1 MTEAT
6 FDFKCVKAAC
16 NVYKTG
22 RDLQRKVVEK
32 VIVLIE
38 WKCPGGGQCLT
49 WEPAN
54 MALDPGYEF
63 APPQY
68 SLCIETRDT
77 SVPKRWWG
85 CDNFPWQE
93 HAAWEQGKAYNP
105 SWKLQDWEQLQ
116 NLVSVEEDPAQASKA
131 PDTSGNGVSAL
142 PLVGVDEQP
151 ESVQS
156 APSPKISSSTS
167 SSQYVSV
174 ASSLG
179 GSSLVSA
186 CLQHC
191 ARAAEEVIDAW
202 FAQPGRPVAKK
213 SFQFRLSPQK
223 GDDVS
228 SMPQQLLEGKML
240 VFDIL
245 ITACALCAG
254 TL

>member
-1 MTEAT
+1 MTDAT
-6 FDFKCVKAAC
+6 FEFKCVKAAC

-22 RDLQRKVVEK
+22 RHLQRKEVQK

-54 MALDPGYEF
+54 MALDPEYEL

-68 SLCIETRDT
+68 SLCVETRET
-77 SVPKRWWG
+77 SVPRRWWS
-85 CDNFPWQE
+85 CDNFPWE
-93 HAAWEQGKAYNP
+93 ELAAQEQGKSYNP
-105 SWKLQDWEQLQ
+105 SWKLQDWEQLRD
-116 NLVSVEEDPAQASKA
+116 LVSVEEDAAQASKA
-131 PDTSGNGVSAL
+131 PDISGNGVSAL
-142 PLVGVDEQP
+142 SLGDVDVPP

-167 SSQYVSV
+167 SSQYVLV

-223 GDDVS
+223 EADVC
-228 SMPQQLLEGKML
+228 SMPQQLLE
-240 VFDIL
+240 
-245 ITACALCAG
+245 
-254 TL
+254 